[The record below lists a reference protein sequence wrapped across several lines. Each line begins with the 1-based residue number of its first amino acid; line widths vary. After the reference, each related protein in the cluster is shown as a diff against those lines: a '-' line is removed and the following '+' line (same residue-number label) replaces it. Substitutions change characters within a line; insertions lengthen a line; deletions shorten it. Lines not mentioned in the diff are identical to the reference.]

1 MSLKNIY
8 LIVTKWFSKPWHPLV
23 ISAYPVV
30 ALMSANVGQIQNSAG
45 VRSLLVSILFGAA
58 LYGLIWLFLRQA
70 HKAALLTS
78 LWLALFFS
86 FGHIYIALDAKYPD
100 VSYTSWLGVVWIV
113 LFAASLFWIVRS
125 KSTFGAAASTL
136 NTIALTLL
144 VMAVGQIIIESEPQ
158 GVSAL
163 GADHAPIEDD
173 LTTPQNPPD
182 VYYIIL
188 DSYAREDFL
197 RTTYNYDNS
206 EFIAALEDRGFYVG
220 ACSQSNYVRT
230 EISLTSSLNMMYLP
244 ELDDEFKPES
254 TARRTLWNSLKH
266 SAVRHNFES
275 MGYETVN
282 FATGFAW
289 NELSDADHFM
299 TPPPFTSGLTEF
311 EGLFLRTTLAKYAQ
325 DWGWVDPDAV
335 MGQSF
340 RDRFNNVF
348 DSMDELANMPGPQF
362 SYIHLISPHPPFV
375 FDGKYWLVAS
385 RLGVSDREFWALDP
399 VTLQCTQI
407 VDLNPGPNQGVH
419 SPIYQCGNGFL
430 FIGNDGV
437 HGIELWFLDTSIVSG
452 NVNADVV
459 DSAFEVYP
467 NPFSLSYSKSI
478 NIYPKKEW
486 KSITLFSIEG
496 RVINCDVSLN
506 KVKLDA
512 DVVKPGFYIVSAI
525 DDDDVV
531 YNSRIA
537 IIN

>member
-136 NTIALTLL
+136 NTIALALL

-275 MGYETVN
+275 IGYETVN

-375 FDGKYWLVAS
+375 FDAEGNPNYPPDFWNEQ
-385 RLGVSDREFWALDP
+385 REYPYDDYQRGYLGQL
-399 VTLQCTQI
+399 TY
-407 VDLNPGPNQGVH
+407 LN
-419 SPIYQCGNGFL
+419 
-430 FIGNDGV
+430 
-437 HGIELWFLDTSIVSG
+437 T
-452 NVNADVV
+452 
-459 DSAFEVYP
+459 
-467 NPFSLSYSKSI
+467 
-478 NIYPKKEW
+478 
-486 KSITLFSIEG
+486 
-496 RVINCDVSLN
+496 
-506 KVKLDA
+506 KVLDA
-512 DVVKPGFYIVSAI
+512 VDTILAESETPPIIVIQGDHGAWMQPKDRRMWIFNAYYLPEHEDELYPTISPVNTFRLIFNAYFGGNYEMLEDI
-525 DDDDVV
+525 SYFSPVPNLYDFSVMP
-531 YNSRIA
+531 N
-537 IIN
+537 NCGK

>member
-1 MSLKNIY
+1 MNLKNIY
-8 LIVTKWFSKPWHPLV
+8 LIVANWFSKPWYPLA

-30 ALMSANVGQIQNSAG
+30 ALISANVGQVQNSAG
-45 VRSLLVSILFGAA
+45 ARSLLVSILFGAVLYA
-58 LYGLIWLFLRQA
+58 LVWLFLRQV
-70 HKAALLTS
+70 HKAAILTS
-78 LWLALFFS
+78 LWLVLFFS
-86 FGHIYIALDAKYPD
+86 FGHIYIALDTKYPD
-100 VSYTSWLGVVWIV
+100 FSYTSWLGAVWIV
-113 LFAASLFWIVRS
+113 LFVAALFWIVRS
-125 KSTFGAAASTL
+125 KSTFAGAASTF
-136 NTIALTLL
+136 NTIALALL
-144 VMAVGQIIIESEPQ
+144 VMAVGQIILESEPR

-173 LTTPQNPPD
+173 LIVPQNPPD

-197 RTTYNYDNS
+197 REVYDYDNS
-206 EFIAALEDRGFYVG
+206 EFIKALQDRGFYVG
-220 ACSQSNYVRT
+220 KCSQSNYVRT
-230 EISLTSSLNMMYLP
+230 EISLASSLNMMYLP

-266 SAVRHNFES
+266 SAVRHNFEI

-375 FDGKYWLVAS
+375 FDAEGNPNYPPDFWNEQREYPYDNYQKGYIGQMTYLNKKVLTAIDTILAESETPPIIVIQGDHGAWMQPKNLRMWIFNAYYFPGHEDVLYPTVSPVNTFRLIFNTYFGGKYEILEDQS
-385 RLGVSDREFWALDP
+385 YFSP
-399 VTLQCTQI
+399 V
-407 VDLNPGPNQGVH
+407 PNLYDF
-419 SPIYQCGNGFL
+419 SPEPNYCGQ
-430 FIGNDGV
+430 
-437 HGIELWFLDTSIVSG
+437 
-452 NVNADVV
+452 
-459 DSAFEVYP
+459 
-467 NPFSLSYSKSI
+467 
-478 NIYPKKEW
+478 
-486 KSITLFSIEG
+486 
-496 RVINCDVSLN
+496 
-506 KVKLDA
+506 
-512 DVVKPGFYIVSAI
+512 
-525 DDDDVV
+525 
-531 YNSRIA
+531 
-537 IIN
+537 

>member
-1 MSLKNIY
+1 MNFKNIFF
-8 LIVTKWFSKPWHPLV
+8 IVTKWFSKPWHPLA

-86 FGHIYIALDAKYPD
+86 FGHIYIALDTKYPD

-125 KSTFGAAASTL
+125 KSTFAAAASTL

-230 EISLTSSLNMMYLP
+230 EISLASSLNMMYLP

-375 FDGKYWLVAS
+375 FDAEGNPNYPPDFWNEQ
-385 RLGVSDREFWALDP
+385 REYPYDDYQRGYLGQL
-399 VTLQCTQI
+399 TY
-407 VDLNPGPNQGVH
+407 LN
-419 SPIYQCGNGFL
+419 
-430 FIGNDGV
+430 
-437 HGIELWFLDTSIVSG
+437 T
-452 NVNADVV
+452 
-459 DSAFEVYP
+459 
-467 NPFSLSYSKSI
+467 
-478 NIYPKKEW
+478 
-486 KSITLFSIEG
+486 
-496 RVINCDVSLN
+496 
-506 KVKLDA
+506 KVLDA
-512 DVVKPGFYIVSAI
+512 VDTILAESETPPIIVIQGDHGAWMQPKDRRMWIFNAYYLPEHEDELYPTISPVNTFRLIFNAYFGGNYEI
-525 DDDDVV
+525 LEDISYFSPVPNLYDFSVMP
-531 YNSRIA
+531 N
-537 IIN
+537 NCGK